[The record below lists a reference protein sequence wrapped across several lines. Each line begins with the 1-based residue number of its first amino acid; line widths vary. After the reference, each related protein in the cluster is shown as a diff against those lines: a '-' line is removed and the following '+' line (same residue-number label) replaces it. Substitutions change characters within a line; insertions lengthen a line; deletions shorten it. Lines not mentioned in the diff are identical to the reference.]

1 VAVSAARWQLVD
13 RRALPPDSAAA
24 GHAMAEKYSPESA
37 VDSLSKQ
44 STHSTF
50 SNDQH

>member
-1 VAVSAARWQLVD
+1 VVVSAVRWQLVD

-24 GHAMAEKYSPESA
+24 SRAKVEKYSREFV

-50 SNDQH
+50 SND